1 MRWMITGAAGMVGS
15 DLHNELKGLA
25 EETVAVGRVELDVAD
40 RTAVVSLVRSTK
52 PDVIVNCAAYT
63 KVDDCET
70 NEELA
75 NAINGHAV
83 GTLADAANETGAL
96 LVHISTDFVFDGT
109 SRRPYEVTDPTTPL
123 SAYGRSKLLG
133 EQAAAR
139 ANRHAIVRTSWLFG
153 IHGWNFVEAI
163 RKQIAL
169 GRTELRVV
177 NDQRG
182 KPTYTP
188 HLAAAIIRIAREASN
203 DPEARGI
210 YHYADNDDCTW
221 FDFTAEIV
229 RQLGS
234 RSELPAP
241 VNLVPVT
248 TSEFPRPAR
257 RPAYSVLSTRRY
269 SEVTGCEPDEWI
281 EGLEEYLE
289 LRPPTAV

>member
-188 HLAAAIIRIAREASN
+188 HLAAAIIELANVAWRQE
-203 DPEARGI
+203 EHRGI
-210 YHYADNDDCTW
+210 FHYADEAECTW
-221 FDFTAEIV
+221 FDFASEII
-229 RQLGS
+229 RQLGE
-234 RSELPAP
+234 RGELPQP
-241 VNLVPVT
+241 VRMTPVT
-248 TSEFPRPAR
+248 TAEFPRPAH

-269 SEVTGCEPDEWI
+269 TDATGQRPESWK
-281 EGLEEYLE
+281 EGLEEYLA
-289 LRPPTAV
+289 LRRIEN